1 MLLNIFI
8 NIFNIKNCL
17 MNIGTTSID
26 ALPISP
32 PQQPL
37 MQQQQQAPPQQQQQM
52 QYSADNIRLE
62 VNNNIKVDNPAQV
75 LEHNR
80 ENDPAMQQKNMNQFI
95 SGIQQAS
102 AAGMTALPARDIPQ
116 NQEALIYDQQIKQNF
131 IPPEGKIQGDYISNY
146 KTGEDVVKENMR
158 RQETGDS
165 FDALYN
171 ELQIPL
177 LIGILYFLFQLPV
190 VRKNMFKYI
199 PTIFNKDGNLNLGG
213 YISNSILFGL
223 AYYVV
228 MKLIAHFSV

>member
-1 MLLNIFI
+1 
-8 NIFNIKNCL
+8 

-26 ALPISP
+26 SLPISP
-32 PQQPL
+32 QQQQALSQVPIQQQ
-37 MQQQQQAPPQQQQQM
+37 QQQQQAPPP
-52 QYSADNIRLE
+52 QYNADNIRLE
-62 VNNNIKVDNPAQV
+62 VNNNIKVDNPAQA
-75 LEHNR
+75 LEHSR

-116 NQEALIYDQQIKQNF
+116 NQEGLIYDQQIKQNY
-131 IPPEGKIQGDYISNY
+131 IPPEGKNNGDYISNY
-146 KTGEDVVKENMR
+146 KTGEDIIRENMR
-158 RQETGDS
+158 RQESTDS
-165 FDALYN
+165 YDALYN

-199 PTIFNKDGNLNLGG
+199 PTIFNKDGNMNLGG